1 MVRSERGQAAVES
14 VGVTVAIA
22 LLVAALAV
30 WMAGNV
36 RPPAA
41 PPDVIGHVADPLGL
55 TARQVEQAWS
65 RDDLPPWLDTAA
77 RGRGDRPIG
86 RFLGR
91 VGDGVVTTVVT
102 AAEADWRFRRAVH
115 RQFLARLEAL
125 ARDPSQIVQ
134 PPDPDALTPEGV
146 ARRILGRGGDLVAY
160 VRELRRMPP
169 RDALLRLAEDGGT
182 VGGDL
187 LFDAADTLL
196 RRGVG
201 KALGRG
207 RAPAPGRDA
216 PRP

>member
-77 RGRGDRPIG
+77 RGRGNRPIG

-91 VGDGVVTTVVT
+91 VGGGARDAVGLAIVFDEGWQSGIQPVV
-102 AAEADWRFRRAVH
+102 RR
-115 RQFLARLEAL
+115 RIREFLADPVGSASSVDLAGTAVGLIQRSGRLPDYIRMLRSMPPREAARRLGHDLGETTGEVGFDVLEAL
-125 ARDPSQIVQ
+125 AQRK
-134 PPDPDALTPEGV
+134 V
-146 ARRILGRGGDLVAY
+146 AGAARGG
-160 VRELRRMPP
+160 RTR
-169 RDALLRLAEDGGT
+169 
-182 VGGDL
+182 
-187 LFDAADTLL
+187 
-196 RRGVG
+196 
-201 KALGRG
+201 
-207 RAPAPGRDA
+207 A